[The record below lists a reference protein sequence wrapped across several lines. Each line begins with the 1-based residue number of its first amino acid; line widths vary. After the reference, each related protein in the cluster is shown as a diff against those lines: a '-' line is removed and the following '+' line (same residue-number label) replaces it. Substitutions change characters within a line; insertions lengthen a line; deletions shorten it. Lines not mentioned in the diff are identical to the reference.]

1 MQYSVQGSDG
11 NTYGPVDLPTLKQWA
26 TEGRVFPTSQII
38 NHVTNQRLMASQMPE
53 LGITASNPYASA
65 PPPAATYP
73 RTTFGTS
80 QQSELSHILVRAGI
94 AVVLSILFYAAGMI
108 TATYTLFYGI
118 RAFTN
123 KDPKAPL
130 CLGISI
136 ATFVLVG
143 LWTIFKITTH
153 THLID

>member
-26 TEGRVFPTSQII
+26 TEGRVFSTSLVI
-38 NHVTNQRLMASQMPE
+38 NHVTNQRLTASQMPE
-53 LGITASNPYASA
+53 LGLSAANPYSA
-65 PPPAATYP
+65 PPPPTAYP
-73 RTTFGTS
+73 RTTFGSS

-94 AVVLSILFYAAGMI
+94 AVVLSIIFYAAGMI

-118 RAFTN
+118 RAYTN
-123 KDPKAPL
+123 KDPKASL

-143 LWTIFKITTH
+143 AWTIIKVTTH